1 MMKPTEVHKTIK
13 QVMIGDG
20 DEVVIDLKRSHGP
33 YVVDAATGHEYLDF
47 FSYFASQPIGH
58 NHPKMHDPD
67 FQEKLTLVAM
77 NKPSLSDFYTVEMAE
92 FVETFE
98 RVAMPDSMKHL
109 FLISGGALAVENALK
124 TAFDWKFRQN
134 LATFQGYTGKKWD
147 YRREGL
153 GTQIIHFE
161 EAFHGRSGYTISL
174 TNTAVAHKHCHFPKF
189 KWPRVINPKLHFPVT
204 DEVLAEVKRTE
215 EIAIEQIEAAV
226 RQYPGDIA
234 ALIIEPI
241 QGEGGDNHFRMEFLR
256 ELRRLADEHEFLF
269 VVDEV
274 QSGMGLTGKMWAIEH
289 SDILPDIIAFG
300 KKSQVC
306 GIIGGPRIDEVG
318 DNVFVESSRLNS
330 TWGGNLTD
338 MVRSQRYLE
347 IIEEEQLVENA
358 AKMGKRLLDG
368 LKTIAASN
376 DLVNNARGRGLMC
389 AFDAPDGATRT
400 ALHTA
405 LKKRGLFTLTCG
417 GQSIR
422 FRPFLD
428 IKAER
433 IDEALNILED
443 TSAAMSS

>member
-1 MMKPTEVHKTIK
+1 MKPTAVHKTIK

-20 DEVVIDLKRSHGP
+20 DEIIIDLKRSHDA
-33 YVVDAATGHEYLDF
+33 YVVDAVTGREYLDF

-67 FQEKLTLVAM
+67 FREKLTLVAA
-77 NKPSLSDFYTVEMAE
+77 NKPSLSDFYTIQLAE

-124 TAFDWKFRQN
+124 TAFDWKFRKN
-134 LATFQGYTGKKWD
+134 LQVFQSYASKKWD
-147 YRREGL
+147 YRMDGL
-153 GTQIIHFE
+153 GTQVIHFE
-161 EAFHGRSGYTISL
+161 EAFHGRTGYTLSL
-174 TNTAVAHKHCHFPKF
+174 TNTAVVHKHRHFPKF
-189 KWPRVINPKLHFPVT
+189 KWPRAINPKLRFPVT
-204 DEVLAEVKRTE
+204 DEVLAEVKQAE
-215 EIAIEQIEAAV
+215 EIAIEQIETAV

-241 QGEGGDNHFRMEFLR
+241 QGEGGDNHFRMKFLR

-306 GIIGGPRIDEVG
+306 GIIAGPRIDEVE
-318 DNVFVESSRLNS
+318 DHVFAESSRLNS

-338 MVRSQRYLE
+338 MVRAQRYLE
-347 IIEEEQLVENA
+347 IMEEEQLVDNA
-358 AKMGKRLLDG
+358 ARMGKRLQEG
-368 LKTIAASN
+368 LKAIAASS
-376 DLVNNARGRGLMC
+376 DLIRNARGRGLMC
-389 AFDAPDGATRT
+389 AFDLPDGATRS
-400 ALHTA
+400 ALHQA
-405 LKKRGLFTLTCG
+405 LRKRGLLTLTCG

-428 IKAER
+428 VKAEQ
-433 IDEALNILED
+433 IDEALNILDE
-443 TSAAMSS
+443 TASAISK